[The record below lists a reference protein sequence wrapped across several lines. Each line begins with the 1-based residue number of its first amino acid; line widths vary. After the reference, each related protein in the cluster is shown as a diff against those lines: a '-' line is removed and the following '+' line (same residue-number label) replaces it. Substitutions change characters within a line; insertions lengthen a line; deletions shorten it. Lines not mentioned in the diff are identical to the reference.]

1 MVGRVEVI
9 RLPGLPPMLT
19 LARAVE
25 ELLLADR
32 RRSLRGRVVIDSFPR
47 LISSR
52 FAVSMGHK
60 SEGTRQPDFF
70 LKPVAGSA
78 GRLAPPLHGVVSVQG
93 GRLKWL
99 YTR

>member
-1 MVGRVEVI
+1 MVGRVGVI

-19 LARAVE
+19 LSAVE
-25 ELLLADR
+25 ELLLTDR
-32 RRSLRGRVVIDSFPR
+32 RRSLRRRVVIDSFPW

-52 FAVSMGHK
+52 FAVSMGHQ
-60 SEGTRQPDFF
+60 SEATRQPYFF

-78 GRLAPPLHGVVSVQG
+78 SRLAPPLHGVVSVQG

-99 YTR
+99 YTP